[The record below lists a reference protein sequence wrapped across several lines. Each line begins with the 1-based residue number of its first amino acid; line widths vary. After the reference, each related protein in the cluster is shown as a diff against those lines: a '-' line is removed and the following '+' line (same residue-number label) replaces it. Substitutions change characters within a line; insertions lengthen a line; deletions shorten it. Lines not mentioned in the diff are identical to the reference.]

1 MQASDSMSSDISH
14 PPWSIF
20 TKSPTLFE
28 EGAPTHV
35 SLFSGAGGT
44 DLGLHQAGFRTVFAN
59 DIDKNAAL
67 TFRRNL
73 DPDNNIFKEGDI
85 TTIYQTI
92 TTGEGVS
99 LLTGGFP
106 CQPFSNAGSRKGT
119 SEDKGRLYQTVIST
133 VRMLNPAFIL
143 LENVRG
149 ITTSQHEGKR
159 VVDVIMNE
167 LTQLGY
173 NVTFKLIDASD
184 YGVPQRRL
192 RLFIAASKE
201 GRFCFPPAITDKSQL
216 HLGAIM
222 TYPLHPDA
230 KNIEEKIRLTPQA
243 EKMLDKIPV
252 GGSWKSVAKE
262 DPDSLPERFKKI
274 FMNMN
279 RYHSPKF
286 YRKFSPNDISGTV
299 TASFTPENSCIWN
312 PVASRVFTVRECARI
327 QSFPDWY
334 EFHGTTVRSKYKQI
348 GNAIPPRLAF
358 ELGKAIK
365 AHIKEKQQNNST
377 LQDYLP
383 TPPGGKAPRAF
394 QVTPHTFAFVK
405 SP

>member
-1 MQASDSMSSDISH
+1 MQASDAMSSDINQT
-14 PPWSIF
+14 PWSIF
-20 TKSPTLFE
+20 MRTPNPLE

-73 DPDNNIFKEGDI
+73 DPDNKIFKEGDI

-92 TTGEGVS
+92 SSGEGVA

-119 SEDKGRLYQTVIST
+119 SEDKGRLYQTVINT
-133 VRMLNPAFIL
+133 VRMLNPSFIL

-149 ITTSQHEGKR
+149 ITTSLHEGKR
-159 VVDVIMNE
+159 VVDVIMDE

-192 RLFIAASKE
+192 RLFIAASKD
-201 GRFCFPPAITDKSQL
+201 GRFCFPAAITDKSQL

-222 TYPLHPDA
+222 AHPLHPEA
-230 KNIEEKIRLTPQA
+230 QNTEEKIRLTPQA
-243 EKMLDKIPV
+243 EKMLEKIPV
-252 GGSWKSVAKE
+252 GGSWKSVAEK

-274 FMNMN
+274 LSNMN

-286 YRKFSPNDISGTV
+286 YRKFSPEDISGTV

-327 QSFPDWY
+327 QSFPDWF
-334 EFHGTTVRSKYKQI
+334 EFHGTTIRSKYKQI

-365 AHIKEKQQNNST
+365 DYLNDKQQISSR
-377 LQDYLP
+377 LQDYQP

-394 QVTPHTFAFVK
+394 QVTSHTFAFVK

>member
-1 MQASDSMSSDISH
+1 MSPNASQS
-14 PPWSIF
+14 PWSIF
-20 TKSPTLFE
+20 ESPPKNLE

-44 DLGLHQAGFRTVFAN
+44 DLGLHNAGFRTIFAN
-59 DIDKNAAL
+59 DVDKNAAL

-73 DPDNNIFKEGDI
+73 DPSNNIFKEGDI
-85 TTIYQTI
+85 TTLYKTI
-92 TTGEGVS
+92 SSKLGVD

-119 SEDKGRLYQTVIST
+119 SEDKGRLYQTVINI
-133 VRMLNPAFIL
+133 VRILNPSFIL

-149 ITTSQHEGKR
+149 ITTSLHEGKR
-159 VVDVIMNE
+159 VVDVIMDE

-173 NVTFKLIDASD
+173 YVTFKLIDASD

-192 RLFIAASKE
+192 RLFIAASKD
-201 GRFCFPPAITDKSQL
+201 GRFCFPAAIGDKSQL

-222 TYPLHPDA
+222 AHPLHVEA
-230 KNIEEKIRLTPQA
+230 KNTEEIIRLTPQA
-243 EKMLDKIPV
+243 EKMLERIPV
-252 GGSWKSVAKE
+252 GGSWKSVAE
-262 DPDSLPERFKKI
+262 QDPNSLPERFKKI
-274 FMNMN
+274 LSNMN

-299 TASFTPENSCIWN
+299 TASFTPENSCVWN
-312 PVASRVFTVRECARI
+312 PIAARVFTVRECARI
-327 QSFPDWY
+327 QSFPDWF

-365 AHIKEKQQNNST
+365 AHLGEKQQNGSS
-377 LQDYLP
+377 LQEYQA
-383 TPPGGKAPRAF
+383 TPLGGKAPKAF